1 MKQIFD
7 FCQIV
12 ETQLQI
18 SNQHV
23 ALVVTWKART
33 VTKAMLLV
41 GAYLILMCRM
51 DIDEAI
57 HQILPLSDIAVPF
70 NDGKEDINTNKNRL
84 RVEDCLR
91 ALSLARDLSWADFEE
106 GGFDAEAYK
115 HLDSPLN
122 ADMHEIVP
130 GKLISM
136 RGPRDLPSGAA
147 WLDEWREDGGFSHR
161 DFSPQHCAEILEQFG
176 VRAVLRLNAP
186 DYDAAGFRA
195 AGIAVADVY
204 FDDCSTPSVE
214 VVAEFLT
221 LAEGLP
227 GALAV
232 HCKAGLGRTGT
243 LIAFYMMKHHG
254 FTAREAIGWLRIVRP
269 GSVIGP
275 QQQFLC
281 DKEALMWQC
290 GDGFRR
296 RMGGRRPAP
305 ACGEDL
311 AAVEAYIAAVS
322 GDIRSR
328 AAALQSAAAADETTS
343 DVEDPTSPTAA
354 AAAAAAAELAAH
366 VSSAADRRSGRR
378 ASVSLV
384 SP

>member
-57 HQILPLSDIAVPF
+57 HQLSPLADIAVPF

-136 RGPRDLPSGAA
+136 RGPRDLPGGAA

-161 DFSPQHCAEILEQFG
+161 DFSPQYYAGLLQQLDVQVVVRCNAAQYDRRGLEDAGIVVVDLAYEDAAAPPVDVVAKFLAVAEA
-176 VRAVLRLNAP
+176 VRARW
-186 DYDAAGFRA
+186 R
-195 AGIAVADVY
+195 
-204 FDDCSTPSVE
+204 CT
-214 VVAEFLT
+214 
-221 LAEGLP
+221 
-227 GALAV
+227 
-232 HCKAGLGRTGT
+232 GR
-243 LIAFYMMKHHG
+243 
-254 FTAREAIGWLRIVRP
+254 RGW
-269 GSVIGP
+269 
-275 QQQFLC
+275 
-281 DKEALMWQC
+281 
-290 GDGFRR
+290 
-296 RMGGRRPAP
+296 GGR
-305 ACGEDL
+305 
-311 AAVEAYIAAVS
+311 
-322 GDIRSR
+322 
-328 AAALQSAAAADETTS
+328 
-343 DVEDPTSPTAA
+343 
-354 AAAAAAAELAAH
+354 
-366 VSSAADRRSGRR
+366 GR
-378 ASVSLV
+378 
-384 SP
+384 